1 MLQKMFS
8 ISSFS
13 LSLFKNLPIKI
24 INTSILNKLNM
35 GTFPEFTTLLKHE
48 QTQNKYKVNDLTHAT
63 ASYKLTEVMM
73 ICNHKLPQ
81 EGGSYKDT
89 CSHDSMQ
96 PIIPIGRAW
105 HYN

>member
-1 MLQKMFS
+1 ML
-8 ISSFS
+8 
-13 LSLFKNLPIKI
+13 
-24 INTSILNKLNM
+24 
-35 GTFPEFTTLLKHE
+35 HE
-48 QTQNKYKVNDLTHAT
+48 QTQNKYKVTDLTHAT
-63 ASYKLTEVMM
+63 VGYKFKEKQVMM

-105 HYN
+105 HCN